1 MSYKFNIKERLISL
15 IHPMRKIA
23 IFLCSIS
30 MSLINAQAVL
40 LTEEVKNLFQDH
52 SNGIWI
58 SHYYGTTEDGT
69 KYILNLG
76 YDNQDYRGILN
87 NLNSNE
93 KIFLEGRYDPSVL
106 KCIGYD

>member
-1 MSYKFNIKERLISL
+1 
-15 IHPMRKIA
+15 
-23 IFLCSIS
+23 

-93 KIFLEGRYDPSVL
+93 KYSWKENMIQVYLNALVMIHLISSIMKL
-106 KCIGYD
+106 